1 MVNVVTA
8 LGNVSWEQQF
18 ISSLGHPMFGISVPK
33 RCVDGIDL
41 LAAVRTTEVDA
52 VVVSDAVLRVD
63 HNCIADILAEG
74 VRFLAITTEPI
85 EWRELGATDIVVLR
99 DDDIALMVQQV
110 VKVIRD
116 HPDEAIHHHSQFSE
130 LVAITGFGGASGRTQ
145 CALGVASELVQA
157 GTTCLV
163 DADVYAPSLAQEVGL
178 EEFTGGLLGLTRIAE
193 LRKLSDISLHETAA
207 TLENGLLFLRG
218 IPAAHRWTDLR
229 LHALKSMWEY
239 VRSMTDFVVADC
251 GPAYDLLDRNSEVT
265 ARPMRAIASLT
276 AIDAAET
283 VIVTANASD
292 VGIARLVNGYA
303 ELHPFVE
310 NKEVIVVVHGVRDER
325 SEQDIRIV
333 VARELGVSALIC
345 LTQNSTDYVKAA
357 QLISHEIPQV
367 TKTARHGIIRKR
379 AA

>member
-41 LAAVRTTEVDA
+41 LAAVRTTDVDA

-74 VRFLAITTEPI
+74 VRFLAITVEPN
-85 EWRELGATDIVVLR
+85 EWREVGATDIVLLR
-99 DDDIALMVQQV
+99 DDDISLMVQQV

-116 HPDEAIHHHSQFSE
+116 HPDEVNYQHVNSGQLTA
-130 LVAITGFGGASGRTQ
+130 VTGFGGASGRSQ
-145 CALGVASELVQA
+145 CALGVASELVQVA
-157 GTTCLV
+157 ATCLV

-239 VRSMTDFVVADC
+239 LLSRIDYVVADC
-251 GPAYDLLDRNSEVT
+251 GPAYDLLDRNSQVT
-265 ARPMRAIASLT
+265 ARPTRAIASLT
-276 AIDAAET
+276 AIDAAHT

-292 VGIARLVNGYA
+292 VGLSRLVNGYA
-303 ELHPFVE
+303 ELLPFVE
-310 NKEVIVVVHGVRDER
+310 NKEVIVVVHGVSDEKTER
-325 SEQDIRIV
+325 EIRIL
-333 VARELGVSALIC
+333 VARELGVSALVC
-345 LTQNSTDYVKAA
+345 FAQNSTEYSNVA
-357 QLISHEIPQV
+357 QLICHEIPQAS
-367 TKTARHGIIRKR
+367 KTARRGIIRRR